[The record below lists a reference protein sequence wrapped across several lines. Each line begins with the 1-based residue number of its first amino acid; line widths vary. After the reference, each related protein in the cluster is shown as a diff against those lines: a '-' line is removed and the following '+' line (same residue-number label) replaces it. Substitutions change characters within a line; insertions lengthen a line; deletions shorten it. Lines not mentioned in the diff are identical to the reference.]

1 MIVTVYPRRNVVVS
15 NFATDSRGNRLP
27 SYARMFAFL
36 LPLDLPMIYNAT
48 VQLTKEDGAILC
60 HEIVFTIRIN
70 LLEAS
75 VSWLQQSEN
84 LFEVE
89 YPLPKIKLTGKEVS
103 ALHQESWTLEQQP
116 PIPPREGGGGGGSKL
131 SIYFV
136 QDIAIAILD

>member
-1 MIVTVYPRRNVVVS
+1 MIVTVYPRRNAVVS
-15 NFATDSRGNRLP
+15 NFATDGGGNRLP

-36 LPLDLPMIYNAT
+36 LPLDIPMIYNAT

-60 HEIVFTIRIN
+60 HEIVLTIRIN

-84 LFEVE
+84 RFEVE

-103 ALHQESWTLEQQP
+103 VLHQEFWTQ
-116 PIPPREGGGGGGSKL
+116 
-131 SIYFV
+131 
-136 QDIAIAILD
+136 

>member
-1 MIVTVYPRRNVVVS
+1 MLRTFVFKRNDISPLSPQNDGQYKMIVTVYPRRNAVVS
-15 NFATDSRGNRLP
+15 NFATDGGGNRLP

-36 LPLDLPMIYNAT
+36 LLLDIPMIYNAT
-48 VQLTKEDGAILC
+48 VQLTKEDRAILC
-60 HEIVFTIRIN
+60 HEIVLTIRIN

-103 ALHQESWTLEQQP
+103 ALHQEFWTQ
-116 PIPPREGGGGGGSKL
+116 
-131 SIYFV
+131 
-136 QDIAIAILD
+136 

>member
-1 MIVTVYPRRNVVVS
+1 MLRTFVFKRNDISPLSPQNDGQYKMIVTVYPRRNAVVS
-15 NFATDSRGNRLP
+15 NFATDSGGNRLP

-36 LPLDLPMIYNAT
+36 LPLDIPMIYNAT

-60 HEIVFTIRIN
+60 HEIVLTIRIN

-103 ALHQESWTLEQQP
+103 ALHQEFWTQ
-116 PIPPREGGGGGGSKL
+116 
-131 SIYFV
+131 
-136 QDIAIAILD
+136 

>member
-1 MIVTVYPRRNVVVS
+1 MLLL
-15 NFATDSRGNRLP
+15 ATLQTDGGGNRLP

-36 LPLDLPMIYNAT
+36 LPLDIPMIYNAT

-60 HEIVFTIRIN
+60 HEIVLTIRIN

-103 ALHQESWTLEQQP
+103 VLHQEFWTQ
-116 PIPPREGGGGGGSKL
+116 
-131 SIYFV
+131 
-136 QDIAIAILD
+136 

>member
-1 MIVTVYPRRNVVVS
+1 MIVTVYPRRNAVVS

-36 LPLDLPMIYNAT
+36 LPLDIPMIYNAT
-48 VQLTKEDGAILC
+48 VQLSKEDGAILC

-89 YPLPKIKLTGKEVS
+89 YPLPKLKLTGKEVT
-103 ALHQESWTLEQQP
+103 ALIKNLGHWNCNHP
-116 PIPPREGGGGGGSKL
+116 PPPPRGRVEGFL
-131 SIYFV
+131 NCPF
-136 QDIAIAILD
+136 ILFKI

>member
-1 MIVTVYPRRNVVVS
+1 MIVTVYPRRNAVVS

-36 LPLDLPMIYNAT
+36 LPLDIPMIYNAT
-48 VQLTKEDGAILC
+48 VQLSKEDGAILC

-89 YPLPKIKLTGKEVS
+89 YPLPKLKLTGKEVS
-103 ALHQESWTLEQQP
+103 ALHQEFWTQ
-116 PIPPREGGGGGGSKL
+116 
-131 SIYFV
+131 
-136 QDIAIAILD
+136 